1 MTVNTSQSTD
11 RMSEVRDGSSDET
24 ITTDSGNV
32 WRSLKSR
39 FRREKKVAIII
50 DGPNLL
56 RKIGKKHIK
65 VEDIDQ
71 VAEKIGSISSRYILL
86 NHHASNKLIEA
97 MLNSGY
103 SPIVERGDIYVRLT
117 MKGIEALNRSKVD
130 VLLIGS
136 RDARVVP
143 LLMTAREKGI
153 ETAIVGFDPGFSIAL
168 KNVADYAFELK

>member
-1 MTVNTSQSTD
+1 MTYNTSPSSDKVTKVRD
-11 RMSEVRDGSSDET
+11 SEVDDI

-32 WRSLKSR
+32 WRSLKSL

-56 RKIGKKHIK
+56 RKIGNKQIK

-71 VAEKIGSISSRYILL
+71 VAEKIGSISSLYILL
-86 NHHASNKLIEA
+86 NHNASNKLIEA

-143 LLMTAREKGI
+143 LLMAAREKGI
-153 ETAIVGFDPGFSIAL
+153 ETAIVGFDPGFSVAL

>member
-1 MTVNTSQSTD
+1 MTVAASPSRDKDNEVQEGA
-11 RMSEVRDGSSDET
+11 SEST
-24 ITTDSGNV
+24 ITTESGNA
-32 WRSLKSR
+32 WRSLKSL

-56 RKIGKKHIK
+56 RKVGNKHIK

-71 VAEKIGSISSRYILL
+71 VAENLGSISSRYILL

-117 MKGIEALNRSKVD
+117 MKGIETLNRSKVD
-130 VLLIGS
+130 ILLIGS
-136 RDARVVP
+136 RDARIVP
-143 LLMTAREKGI
+143 LLMTAREKGV

-168 KNVADYAFELK
+168 KNVADYAFELR

>member
-1 MTVNTSQSTD
+1 
-11 RMSEVRDGSSDET
+11 
-24 ITTDSGNV
+24 
-32 WRSLKSR
+32 
-39 FRREKKVAIII
+39 
-50 DGPNLL
+50 
-56 RKIGKKHIK
+56 
-65 VEDIDQ
+65 
-71 VAEKIGSISSRYILL
+71 
-86 NHHASNKLIEA
+86 

-153 ETAIVGFDPGFSIAL
+153 ETAIVGFDPGFSVAL
-168 KNVADYAFELK
+168 KNVADYAFDLI

>member
-1 MTVNTSQSTD
+1 MTVNASPPKD
-11 RMSEVRDGSSDET
+11 KVIEVQEGAPGST

-32 WRSLKSR
+32 WRSLKSL
-39 FRREKKVAIII
+39 FRREKKVSIII

-56 RKIGKKHIK
+56 RKVGKRQIK

-71 VAEKIGSISSRYILL
+71 VAEKLGSISSRYILL

-153 ETAIVGFDPGFSIAL
+153 ETAIVGFDPGFSVAL
-168 KNVADYAFELK
+168 KNVADYAFDLI